1 MEDGDRPFNYFQ
13 HKNRTVSVSTGTL
26 NNVPTQQMQRITHLI
41 RLIIMFS
48 LIYSVVL

>member
-13 HKNRTVSVSTGTL
+13 HKIGLFVSTGTL
-26 NNVPTQQMQRITHLI
+26 NNVPTQQMQPITHLI